1 MKNLPTARALPGKTD
16 RSRYRPVHGTELHKG
31 FYCDN
36 NNYADLKEID
46 YDGHLAQIDNDEE
59 HLTSADCLLEGSCQA
74 FAMQVEEILGYEAFI
89 IKECNGKGHH
99 LFCQAN
105 LEGKIALIDARGVT
119 TNYDEF
125 IHKRP
130 PGTLFDDN
138 PSGRAFVRAP
148 ELPGY
153 GARRASQGWRG
164 RE

>member
-1 MKNLPTARALPGKTD
+1 MCNQSIAKAKSENPTGTD
-16 RSRYRPVHGTELHKG
+16 AVLSVEMSYMG

-36 NNYADLKEID
+36 NNFAKLEEID
-46 YDGHLAQIDNDEE
+46 YEGHLPQIDDED
-59 HLTSADCLLEGSCQA
+59 HLTLAAHLLRGSCQA
-74 FAMQVEEILGYEAFI
+74 FALKIEEILGYKALINEGY
-89 IKECNGKGHH
+89 NGKSHH
-99 LFCQAN
+99 IFCQAN

-125 IHKRP
+125 IPKRP

-148 ELPGY
+148 KRQGY